1 MITSMDLINHCKVY
15 KIIEIITLLKIINQV
30 KVTDSYDRLDN
41 FYFKFNKD
49 IDNKD
54 FKNMGHVKVNSIVK
68 EYEKKLQSIVSDSDK
83 FYLVNAGRMNHG
95 KSSLLNSLTGKIDD
109 FFEVQ
114 DRRTT
119 VKNKEYEYD
128 KNVYFIDTPGL
139 NAHDKDD
146 REDVKAYKK
155 ANLIL
160 FVHNLSVGD
169 IRKEEI
175 NDLKTILSCFNDVN
189 SLANK
194 FILVLTGKDLVQ
206 SKDDLK
212 AIKTKILFDIKNEI
226 GIEGFK
232 VFEISNTRYK
242 KGLMTNKNAL
252 VKLSGIVELHNY
264 IDQYITNYQI
274 LENERIIE
282 RIDLLTLEYKKLLE
296 LKANNI
302 NKFLEKREKEIIQ
315 YKERILSIL
324 ETRFYLIQNI
334 MKKISICESQIKLIK
349 DDM

>member
-1 MITSMDLINHCKVY
+1 
-15 KIIEIITLLKIINQV
+15 
-30 KVTDSYDRLDN
+30 
-41 FYFKFNKD
+41 
-49 IDNKD
+49 
-54 FKNMGHVKVNSIVK
+54 MGHVKVNSIVK

-119 VKNKEYEYD
+119 VKNKEYEYA

-139 NAHDKDD
+139 NAHDKDN
-146 REDVKAYKK
+146 REAVKAYKK
-155 ANLIL
+155 ANMIL

-189 SLANK
+189 SLVNK

-206 SKDDLK
+206 SKDDLD
-212 AIKTKILFDIKNEI
+212 AIKSKILFDIKNEI
-226 GIEGFK
+226 GIEDFK
-232 VFEISNTRYK
+232 AFEISNTRYK
-242 KGLMTNKNAL
+242 KGLMTNKEAL
-252 VKLSGIVELHNY
+252 VKLSGVVELHNY

-274 LENERIIE
+274 LENERITE

-302 NKFLEKREKEIIQ
+302 NKLLEKREKEII
-315 YKERILSIL
+315 R
-324 ETRFYLIQNI
+324 
-334 MKKISICESQIKLIK
+334 KLQ
-349 DDM
+349 

>member
-1 MITSMDLINHCKVY
+1 MIEL
-15 KIIEIITLLKIINQV
+15 ITLLKIINQV
-30 KVTDSYDRLDN
+30 NVTNSYDRLDN

-54 FKNMGHVKVNSIVK
+54 FKSMGHVKVNSIVK

-119 VKNKEYEYD
+119 VKNKEYEYA

-146 REDVKAYKK
+146 REAVKAYKK

-189 SLANK
+189 SLVNK

-206 SKDDLK
+206 SKDDLD
-212 AIKTKILFDIKNEI
+212 AIKSKILFDIKNEI
-226 GIEGFK
+226 GIENFK
-232 VFEISNTRYK
+232 AFEISNTRYK
-242 KGLMTNKNAL
+242 KGLMTNKDAL
-252 VKLSGIVELHNY
+252 VKLSGVVELHNY
-264 IDQYITNYQI
+264 IDQYIINYQI
-274 LENERIIE
+274 LENERITE

-302 NKFLEKREKEIIQ
+302 NKLLEKREKEIIQ
-315 YKERILSIL
+315 YKERLFSIL

-334 MKKISICESQIKLIK
+334 MNKISICESQIKLIK

>member
-1 MITSMDLINHCKVY
+1 MIELITS
-15 KIIEIITLLKIINQV
+15 LKIINQV

-54 FKNMGHVKVNSIVK
+54 FKNMGHVKVKSIVK

-119 VKNKEYEYD
+119 VKNKEYEYAE
-128 KNVYFIDTPGL
+128 NVYFIDTPGL
-139 NAHDKDD
+139 NAHAKDD
-146 REDVKAYKK
+146 REAVKAYKK

-189 SLANK
+189 SLVNK

-206 SKDDLK
+206 SKDDLD
-212 AIKTKILFDIKNEI
+212 AIKSKILFDIKNEI
-226 GIEGFK
+226 GIEDFK
-232 VFEISNTRYK
+232 TFEISNTRYK
-242 KGLMTNKNAL
+242 KGLMTNKDAL
-252 VKLSGIVELHNY
+252 VKLSGVVELHNY

-274 LENERIIE
+274 LENERITE

-302 NKFLEKREKEIIQ
+302 NKLLEKREKEITQ
-315 YKERILSIL
+315 YKERIFSIL

-334 MKKISICESQIKLIK
+334 MNKISICESQVKLIK

>member
-1 MITSMDLINHCKVY
+1 MITSMDLINQCKVY
-15 KIIEIITLLKIINQV
+15 KMIELITLLKIINQV

-146 REDVKAYKK
+146 REAVKAYKK

-282 RIDLLTLEYKKLLE
+282 RIDLLTLEYKNYCK
-296 LKANNI
+296 
-302 NKFLEKREKEIIQ
+302 
-315 YKERILSIL
+315 S
-324 ETRFYLIQNI
+324 
-334 MKKISICESQIKLIK
+334 
-349 DDM
+349 